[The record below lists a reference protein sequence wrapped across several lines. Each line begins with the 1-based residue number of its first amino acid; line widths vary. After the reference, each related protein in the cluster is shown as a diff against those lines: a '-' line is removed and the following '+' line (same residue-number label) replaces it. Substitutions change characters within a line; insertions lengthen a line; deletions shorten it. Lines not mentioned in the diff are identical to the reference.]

1 MLIIDE
7 QGARIDNPDLDAG
20 WLEHRTRDVVH
31 RWKVDAE
38 EVKHAVIVAEFPETG
53 GVEVEFV
60 TDAEEQGRWETRL
73 AATGEEIAFSGSIP
87 DELPHDADVPDVE
100 PYAVYRPYTA
110 EEIEA
115 IARAKEAAE
124 EREAFLA
131 GGPARIDAAE
141 AALADADDALC
152 ALYEDS
158 LARQE
163 VADEQDAAI
172 CALYEMTLGGG
183 A

>member
-7 QGARIDNPDLDAG
+7 RGERIENPDLDAG

-38 EVKHAVIVAEFPETG
+38 EVRHAVIVAEYPETG
-53 GVEVEFV
+53 GAEVEFV
-60 TDAEEQGRWETRL
+60 TDAEEEGHWETRL

-87 DELPHDADVPDVE
+87 DELPHDVDVPDIE

-110 EEIEA
+110 EEVAEIE
-115 IARAKEAAE
+115 RAKAAAE

-131 GGPARIDAAE
+131 NAPARIGAAE
-141 AALADADDALC
+141 AALDDADDALC
-152 ALYEDS
+152 ALYEEG
-158 LARQE
+158 LARQA